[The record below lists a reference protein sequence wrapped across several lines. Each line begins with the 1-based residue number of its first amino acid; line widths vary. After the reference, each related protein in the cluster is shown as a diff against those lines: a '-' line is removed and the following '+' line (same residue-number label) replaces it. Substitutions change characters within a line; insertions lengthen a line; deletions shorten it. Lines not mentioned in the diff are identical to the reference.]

1 MSASSLLQYPPTR
14 SAQDPRGY
22 TALPASWPGRE
33 RLQPD
38 FRLDRRRAPRWRLF
52 GTATLLGLGPNLG
65 MLLELTKLDCSPWW
79 LAGESESCIV
89 VGTKVSVG
97 FSNPAC
103 RPNTATVMRCECT
116 RVGNYRIAMRF
127 DGAFL
132 C

>member
-1 MSASSLLQYPPTR
+1 VTKPQRAGQR
-14 SAQDPRGY
+14 
-22 TALPASWPGRE
+22 ALGDRVAGIARVGDHAGAVLVE
-33 RLQPD
+33 R

-116 RVGNYRIAMRF
+116 RVGNYRIALRF